1 MGNFGAVT
9 QVNQVGRVRGEVR
22 IGGWSFDP
30 LQLGSEFVVA
40 LIVLAV
46 LYVGAE
52 EFESCIDLRMM
63 FSEQM

>member
-1 MGNFGAVT
+1 M
-9 QVNQVGRVRGEVR
+9 GRVRGEVR